1 MDIQE
6 LVSFADYF
14 IICSGS
20 SERMLQALSDALAED
35 LKQTHS
41 ILVRQEGATGDG
53 WLVLDAKDIVVHLFS
68 PDQRDYYRL
77 EELWS
82 KAKVLL
88 RLQ

>member
-1 MDIQE
+1 MDMHGQ
-6 LVSFADYF
+6 VDFTDYF

-20 SERMLQALSDALAED
+20 SERMLQSLSDALAEN
-35 LKQTHS
+35 LKQSHQ
-41 ILVRQEGATGDG
+41 ILVRPEGGTGDG
-53 WLVLDAKDIVVHLFS
+53 WLVLDTKDIVIHLFS

-77 EELWS
+77 EDLWS